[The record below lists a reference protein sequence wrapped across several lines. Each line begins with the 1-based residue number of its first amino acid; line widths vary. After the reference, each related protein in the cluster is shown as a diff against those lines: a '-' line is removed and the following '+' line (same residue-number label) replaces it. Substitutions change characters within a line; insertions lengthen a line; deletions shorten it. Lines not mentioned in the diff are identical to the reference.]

1 MEFVRHATL
10 LFCAKS
16 ATCKEMT
23 RRRRSERMK
32 KPCGTRA
39 CRGWC
44 DEQGVYEPSESVCCR
59 CGAEGPMSDW
69 YIESENDVDDD
80 E

>member
-1 MEFVRHATL
+1 
-10 LFCAKS
+10 
-16 ATCKEMT
+16 
-23 RRRRSERMK
+23 MK

-69 YIESENDVDDD
+69 YIESENDADDD

>member
-1 MEFVRHATL
+1 
-10 LFCAKS
+10 
-16 ATCKEMT
+16 
-23 RRRRSERMK
+23 MK

-39 CRGWC
+39 CREWC
-44 DEQGVYEPSESVCCR
+44 NEQGVYEPSESVCCR

-80 E
+80 EQFNTIKVQ